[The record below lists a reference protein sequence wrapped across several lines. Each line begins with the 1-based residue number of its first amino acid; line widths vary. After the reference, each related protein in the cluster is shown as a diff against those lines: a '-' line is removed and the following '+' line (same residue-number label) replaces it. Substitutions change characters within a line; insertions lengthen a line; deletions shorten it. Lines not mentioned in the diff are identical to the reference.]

1 MYVIIIGKSL
11 NTKMLGCGEIA
22 TRLICNAVM
31 QVYPSPTI
39 AVLSTGDELVEPT
52 TANLSRGQVL
62 RRSRITYISL
72 LVELVVSFGLI
83 TEVGDGFFTGRLG
96 FKTKGEDTAF
106 Q

>member
-1 MYVIIIGKSL
+1 
-11 NTKMLGCGEIA
+11 
-22 TRLICNAVM
+22 M

-62 RRSRITYISL
+62 HHSRITYISL

-83 TEVGDGFFTGRLG
+83 TEVVDGFLTEPFGLWESLKERIGLSNELNGILG
-96 FKTKGEDTAF
+96 LTK
-106 Q
+106 

>member
-1 MYVIIIGKSL
+1 
-11 NTKMLGCGEIA
+11 
-22 TRLICNAVM
+22 M

-62 RRSRITYISL
+62 HHSRITYISL

-83 TEVGDGFFTGRLG
+83 TEVVDGFLTEPFGLWALKERIGLSNELNAILG
-96 FKTKGEDTAF
+96 LTK
-106 Q
+106 